1 MYPMFV
7 GGFTILSLIFLFSRF
22 ALLRKQEQKRIEQGI
37 ALTVHLKRIIDNC
50 QKHRGTSNA
59 INQGNQKLKPQLV
72 NLQSDIDR
80 LINSSDSQL
89 LQRFPQWESFAEHW
103 PRLKKH
109 ALAGDLKSHNLVRQ
123 HSLMID
129 GQLSLLDD
137 VMRDHDLH
145 RMMLDRCTRV
155 SEICLD
161 TLRVAETV
169 GQTRAIGSG
178 ICAHGSCEGA
188 DRIIIDFLRISVQN
202 STRELL
208 KEINSIKNEDLHT
221 NLQGASK
228 AINDSVGK
236 LVDMVETQVLK
247 EGRLQ
252 IDSNDY
258 FNISTRAIDEVLKVF
273 GIIIHYA
280 SQQHTRMI

>member
-7 GGFTILSLIFLFSRF
+7 GGLTVVCLIYLISRLAILR
-22 ALLRKQEQKRIEQGI
+22 REEQSRIEQGI
-37 ALTVHLKRIIDNC
+37 LLTVHLKRIIDSC

-59 INQGNQKLKPQLV
+59 VNQGNDKLKTQLV
-72 NLQSDIDR
+72 SLQGDIDR
-80 LINSSDSQL
+80 LMTSTDSQAL
-89 LQRFPQWESFAEHW
+89 KRFPQWESFAEHW

-155 SEICLD
+155 SEVCLD

-169 GQTRAIGSG
+169 GQTRAVGSG
-178 ICAHGSCEGA
+178 ICARGVCEGA
-188 DRIIIDFLRISVQN
+188 DRIIIDFLRISVQ
-202 STRELL
+202 STTNELV
-208 KEINSIKNEDLHT
+208 KQINGINNDDIHQPLQLAAKSI
-221 NLQGASK
+221 S
-228 AINDSVGK
+228 DSVSK
-236 LVDMVETQVLK
+236 LLNLVEHQVLRD
-247 EGRLQ
+247 GRLQ

-258 FNISTRAIDEVLKVF
+258 FNASTRAIDEVLKVF

>member
-1 MYPMFV
+1 MYPMFI
-7 GGFTILSLIFLFSRF
+7 GGLTVVCLMYLISRL
-22 ALLRKQEQKRIEQGI
+22 AVMRREEQRRIEQGI
-37 ALTVHLKRIIDNC
+37 LLTVHMKRIIDSC

-59 INQGNQKLKPQLV
+59 VNQGNAKLKPQLV
-72 NLQSDIDR
+72 SLQGDIDH
-80 LINSSDSQL
+80 LIASSDSLQL
-89 LQRFPQWESFAEHW
+89 KRFPQWESFTEHW

-155 SEICLD
+155 SEVCLD

-169 GQTRAIGSG
+169 GQTRAVGSG
-178 ICAHGSCEGA
+178 ICARGICEGA
-188 DRIIIDFLRISVQN
+188 DRIILDFLRISVQ
-202 STRELL
+202 STTNELV
-208 KEINSIKNEDLHT
+208 KQINGIKNEDLHHA
-221 NLQGASK
+221 LQNASK
-228 AINDSVGK
+228 AISDSIGK
-236 LVDMVETQVLK
+236 LTEMVEFNVLR
-247 EGRLQ
+247 EGRVQ
-252 IDSNDY
+252 VDSNDY
-258 FNISTRAIDEVLKVF
+258 FNVSTRAIDEVLKVF

>member
-7 GGFTILSLIFLFSRF
+7 GGFTVLCLIFLIGRF
-22 ALLRKQEQKRIEQGI
+22 VSLRKQERNRIEQGI
-37 ALTVHLKRIIDNC
+37 VLTVHLKRIIDSC

-59 INQGNQKLKPQLV
+59 INQGNNKLKPQLV

-80 LINSSDSQL
+80 LVQSNYSDN

-103 PRLKKH
+103 PRLKRH

-145 RMMLDRCTRV
+145 RMMLDRTTRV
-155 SEICLD
+155 SEVCLD

-178 ICAHGSCEGA
+178 ICAHGTCEGA

-202 STRELL
+202 TTQELL
-208 KEINSIKNEDLHT
+208 KEINSIKNDDLQSK
-221 NLQGASK
+221 LQGASHSIK
-228 AINDSVGK
+228 STVEK

-252 IDSNDY
+252 IDTNDY
-258 FNISTRAIDEVLKVF
+258 FNLSTRAIDEVLKVF

-280 SQQHTRMI
+280 SHQHRRMI

>member
-7 GGFTILSLIFLFSRF
+7 AGLTVVGLV
-22 ALLRKQEQKRIEQGI
+22 ALMFRVVALKREEKTRIEHGI
-37 ALTVHLKRIIDNC
+37 LLTVHLKRIIDSC

-59 INQGNQKLKPQLV
+59 LNQGNAKVKPQLV
-72 NLQSDIDR
+72 NLQGDIDR
-80 LINSSDSQL
+80 LISSNDSQRL
-89 LQRFPQWESFAEHW
+89 KRFPQWESFTEHW

-145 RMMLDRCTRV
+145 RMMLDRWTRV
-155 SEICLD
+155 SEVCLD

-169 GQTRAIGSG
+169 GQTRAVGSG
-178 ICAHGSCEGA
+178 ICARGVCAGA
-188 DRIIIDFLRISVQN
+188 DRIILDFLRISVQ
-202 STRELL
+202 STTHELV
-208 KEINSIKNEDLHT
+208 KQINAIKNDDLHGT
-221 NLQGASK
+221 LQTASK
-228 AINDSVGK
+228 SIDDSINK
-236 LVDMVETQVLK
+236 LLQMVEGDVMKDGQ
-247 EGRLQ
+247 LQ

-258 FNISTRAIDEVLKVF
+258 FNVSTKAIDEVLKVF

>member
-7 GGFTILSLIFLFSRF
+7 GGITILGLIVLIAR
-22 ALLRKQEQKRIEQGI
+22 LVVLKREEQSRIEQGI
-37 ALTVHLKRIIDNC
+37 LLTVHLKRIIDSC

-59 INQGNQKLKPQLV
+59 INQGNSKLKPQLV
-72 NLQSDIDR
+72 NLQGDIDR
-80 LINSSDSQL
+80 LISSNDSQRL
-89 LQRFPQWESFAEHW
+89 SRFPQWESFTEHW

-145 RMMLDRCTRV
+145 RMMLDRWTRV
-155 SEICLD
+155 SEVCLD

-169 GQTRAIGSG
+169 GQTRAVGSG
-178 ICAHGSCEGA
+178 ICARGSCEGA
-188 DRIIIDFLRISVQN
+188 DRIILDFLRISVQ
-202 STRELL
+202 STTHELV
-208 KEINSIKNEDLHT
+208 KQINAIKNDDLHGT
-221 NLQGASK
+221 LQTASQSIDDS
-228 AINDSVGK
+228 INK
-236 LVDMVETQVLK
+236 LLQMVEGDVMK
-247 EGRLQ
+247 EGQLH

-258 FNISTRAIDEVLKVF
+258 FKVSTQAIDEVLKVF

>member
-1 MYPMFV
+1 MYPMFI
-7 GGFTILSLIFLFSRF
+7 GGLTVVCLLFIVSRLAILR
-22 ALLRKQEQKRIEQGI
+22 REEQRRVEQGLV
-37 ALTVHLKRIIDNC
+37 LTVHLKRIIDSC

-59 INQGNQKLKPQLV
+59 VSQGNDKLKP
-72 NLQSDIDR
+72 NLMLLQNDIDQ
-80 LINSSDSQL
+80 LIASNDSQQL
-89 LQRFPQWESFAEHW
+89 TRFEQWTSFAEHW

-178 ICAHGSCEGA
+178 ICARGVCEGA
-188 DRIIIDFLRISVQN
+188 DRIIIDFLRISVQ
-202 STRELL
+202 STTNELV
-208 KEINSIKNEDLHT
+208 KQIHTIKNHDLQHA
-221 NLQGASK
+221 LQSAST
-228 AINDSVGK
+228 AISDSISK
-236 LVDMVETQVLK
+236 LLNMVENQVLQ
-247 EGRLQ
+247 EGRLKL
-252 IDSNDY
+252 DSNDY
-258 FNISTRAIDEVLKVF
+258 FNTSTRAIDEVLKVF
-273 GIIIHYA
+273 GIVIHYA